1 MSIQQ
6 KIDRHLN
13 DIFQFKLVK
22 GWYRE
27 GRCPQCNKKSCYTHA
42 EKPRIIKC
50 NHQNNCG
57 YEEHV
62 KEICAD
68 LFKDWTAE
76 FPKTKEN
83 PTASADAYLVEAR
96 GLDITKL
103 KGMYTQEI
111 FNNDKKYPGQ
121 YSATVR
127 FKLAGADNV
136 YWERLI
142 DRTER
147 FGSQKAN
154 IINKFTGLYWTYH
167 QKFDDL
173 CISKEVWLPEGI
185 FNSIALSFNNIV
197 SAATISSNNYPTKLL
212 EQIKQRCEV
221 LQVPLPTLVWA
232 FDNDDAGRKATRKF
246 HDRAVEDGWDST
258 AAFPILAKDS
268 DLDWNDLHERGLLT
282 EADDL
287 KRYRHFGQL
296 HIAKSEY
303 EAAHL
308 IYNYHNQKK
317 NTFSFTHQYQ
327 TYWFSLD
334 NDKYQ
339 KEYDVQLQIKDS
351 AKEAEEEALKQAG
364 KVELVCKAIIKG
376 LYFQRNTITDE
387 SWYYF
392 KIIDG
397 ISDPVN
403 ATFTTE
409 QFTSKQNFTNRL
421 LNISKGA
428 WWLGNDKQLQT
439 IMLRETDKRYI
450 KEVKTI
456 DFIGYSKEYRAYIFN
471 KHAVYKGKVIHINDQ
486 DFYRTGKVD
495 VKTLSNS
502 PVVQLNPEPFQPTW
516 WQDFYQINREKGL
529 ILLAW
534 WTGSFFAE
542 QIREKHYSY
551 PFMEYV
557 GQAGAGK
564 SSLIDFFWKLSARV
578 GAKEGINPN
587 SSSPAAIHRSMAQV
601 SNLPVVFIE
610 GDRKTDQ
617 KQAKQKFDWDE
628 LKDAFNGQNIRSRGL
643 KTSGN
648 DTYEPPFRGAIL
660 ISQNDPINAT
670 EAILSRTLHIYVDM
684 QGHTY
689 EKKLIANRLY
699 GIEFS
704 EAAKYMTHCL
714 KQEDNILK
722 TFFEK
727 FGEIEKEFH
736 QSGISHTRIALCHAQ
751 ISAMIDA
758 LAAHVLKDTI
768 DLEEICD
775 AKRMLEEMARSR
787 MNDLSDDHV
796 QVKQFWEV
804 YEYLNGIKRNANFS
818 LNHHN
823 HNDPNIAINL
833 NEIYKAASMNY
844 QALPDIND
852 MRTLLK
858 SSKKYKFIEM
868 NKQVRSTSFPVDEG
882 KNVSADIA
890 TPRNVKCWI
899 FSNPNQFKPQ

>member
-1 MSIQQ
+1 MKMQQ
-6 KIDRHLN
+6 KIDDYIN
-13 DIFQFKLVK
+13 QIFHFKKV
-22 GWYRE
+22 GEWYRE
-27 GRCPQCNKKSCYTHA
+27 GKCPQCSKKSCYTHA
-42 EKPRIIKC
+42 ESPRIIKC

-68 LFKDWTAE
+68 LFKDWSNE
-76 FPKTKEN
+76 FPKTEKN

-96 GLDITKL
+96 GFDITKL
-103 KGMYTQEI
+103 KGMYTQEL
-111 FNNDKKYPGQ
+111 FNNNYKYPGQ

-127 FKLAGADNV
+127 FKIAEGV
-136 YWERLI
+136 FWERLI
-142 DRTER
+142 DRPER
-147 FGSQKAN
+147 FGDQKAN
-154 IINKFTGLYWTYH
+154 IGGKITGYYWTYH
-167 QKFDDL
+167 EKFDDL
-173 CISKEVWLPEGI
+173 CISKEIWLTEGI
-185 FNSIALSFNNIV
+185 FNSIALSFNKII
-197 SAATISSNNYPTKLL
+197 SAATLSTNNYPTKLL
-212 EQIKQRCEV
+212 EKIKERCET
-221 LQVPLPTLVWA
+221 LKVPTPILVWA
-232 FDNDDAGRKATRKF
+232 FDNDPSGRKAAAKY
-246 HDRAVEDGWDST
+246 HQRAIEAGWQST
-258 AAFPILAKDS
+258 AAFPVLAKES
-268 DLDWNDLHERGLLT
+268 NLDWNDLHERGLLT

-456 DFIGYSKEYRAYIFN
+456 DFIGYSKDFRAYIFN

-502 PVVQLNPEPFQPTW
+502 PVVHLNPEPFQPAW
-516 WQDFYQINREKGL
+516 WKDFYEINKEKGL

-617 KQAKQKFDWDE
+617 KQSKQKFDWDE

-660 ISQNDPINAT
+660 ISQNDPINAS

-704 EAAKYMTHCL
+704 EAAKFMTHCL
-714 KQEDNILK
+714 KQEENILN

-736 QSGISHTRIALCHAQ
+736 QSGITHTRIALCHAQ

-775 AKRMLEEMARSR
+775 AKRLLEDMARSR

-796 QVKQFWEV
+796 LVKQFWEV
-804 YEYLNGIKRNANFS
+804 YEYLNSLHRTANFS
-818 LNHHN
+818 INHHH
-823 HNDPNIAINL
+823 HNDPTIAINL
-833 NEIYKAASMNY
+833 NEIYKAAARNFQS
-844 QALPDIND
+844 LPDIND
-852 MRTLLK
+852 MRSLLK

-868 NKQVRSTSFPVDEG
+868 NKQVRTTSYPVDQG
-882 KNVSADIA
+882 KALDTEIT

-899 FSNPNQFKPQ
+899 FSNPNQFNK